1 MTKRFKDLRAKMS
14 AESRARAH
22 VRAQQMLA
30 ELPLQE
36 LRQARQMSQE
46 KLAEILGGKQA
57 SVSKLEHR
65 TDMYV
70 STLRSYIEAMGG
82 ELDIVARFQDG
93 DVRIKQFQDLD
104 TEPQV
109 RHAPSKRATR

>member
-1 MTKRFKDLRAKMS
+1 MTKRSKDLRAKMS

-22 VRAQQMLA
+22 VRAQPMLA

-70 STLRSYIEAMGG
+70 STLHDFVKALGG
-82 ELDIVARFQDG
+82 ELKITARFPEGTVEIAQFEAVKKAAGQD
-93 DVRIKQFQDLD
+93 
-104 TEPQV
+104 
-109 RHAPSKRATR
+109 

>member
-1 MTKRFKDLRAKMS
+1 
-14 AESRARAH
+14 
-22 VRAQQMLA
+22 MLA

-93 DVRIKQFQDLD
+93 DVRIKQFQDLEI
-104 TEPQV
+104 EPQV
-109 RHAPSKRATR
+109 PHPPQASDPVGKEDEPACQT